1 MSITPKMIK
10 NVITIFN
17 SLEASGPD
25 FVSMMTLKNCKPLFV
40 LASFQ
45 HLSNLEE
52 IPYSR
57 LLGSFIC

>member
-1 MSITPKMIK
+1 MFITPKMIK
-10 NVITIFN
+10 KVIIVFK

-25 FVSMMTLKNCKPLFV
+25 FVSMITLKNCELLFI

-57 LLGSFIC
+57 LLGSFTC